1 MTGSDE
7 KDGGSSGKL
16 TVGNSSGEAALISPY
31 YLHNNDNTGQ
41 VLTPILLNG
50 TNYERWSKLMMNA
63 LRTKRKVGFLT
74 GNFKR
79 PANEGDDAERWDM
92 VNSMIIGWIY
102 SSVEPKLRSSISLV
116 DDVSEMWSS
125 LKSRFSVSDGT
136 REHQL
141 HADLTGCKQDGQTVE
156 EYYGKLKILW
166 DDIADIDKGF
176 ICCCGSSSCSSMK
189 KHKKKQDGL
198 RIHQFLMG
206 LDNQKF
212 GTTRS
217 NLLSR
222 LHELTLESVYSQII
236 QEERHIHATREPQEK
251 GGVVGFSASASGAF
265 KTQTST
271 CSHCGK
277 TGHDKSQCYKIV
289 GYPEWWNEPSHPNAG
304 RGNSGRGRGSTR
316 GRGRG
321 RGPPFSASH
330 VSAAVTTSSPTTG
343 TTQLTDSQ
351 LTALADFVEKNKK
364 SIGASKEGFSGKS
377 EKLILYGTH
386 SRFNLIIDSGAS
398 HHMTGD
404 MSLLT
409 EIQKI
414 DPCPI
419 KLPNDKIT
427 WATRYG
433 TLLLGGKLILH
444 HVFYAP
450 ELSITLIS
458 VSQLL
463 RDIASVVIFTK
474 KFCVIQDQASRT
486 LIGAGTERDGV
497 YHLAGAVL
505 PQSNRVGKADNRELW
520 HRRMGHPSPKVLS
533 FLSDVGVFN
542 NSVSNLEECCDVC
555 FRAKQTRVPF
565 SESSNKADDLF
576 SLIHC
581 DVWGPYRTKA
591 TCGAVYFLT
600 IVDDFSRAVWT
611 HLLIEKSS
619 VATVL
624 KNFVAWA
631 LRQFDK
637 KVKTIRTD
645 NGTELMCLRSYFA
658 ENGITH
664 HTSCVDTPQQNGRV
678 ERKHRHILNVA
689 RALLFQ
695 ARLPTKF
702 WGESIQAATHLIN
715 RTPSSLL
722 KGKTPYQVLFQKSPS
737 YDDIRIFGCLC
748 YAKLVRR
755 SNDKFED
762 RSARCMFLGYPFG
775 KKGWLVMDLQ
785 TEKVFV
791 SRDVIFHEDS
801 FPYSEEASENQDY
814 QLLEGNDRQ
823 GESLSLLDNEP
834 MHTNTS
840 PIDTVAAQTTE
851 PEGSIDPLQQTEEE
865 ENRSVDPDTSL
876 IDPTVKHVPE
886 KSGSKEE
893 EVAQTADI
901 EELGIGKRKKMR
913 SVLLEPYVTYSAT
926 QLDKPPHVD
935 SLSIEISSSRCL
947 YPLTDYVSID
957 RFSPPQQLFLA
968 AISADTEPVSFKEA
982 MSDPRWTNAVQGEVG
997 ALEENETWDIVTLPE
1012 GKHAIGCK
1020 WVFRIK
1026 YNSDGSIE
1034 RFKARLVALGNR
1046 QEEGTDYNET
1056 FAPVVKMT
1064 TIRTL
1069 LKIASARDWELFQMD
1084 VHNAFLHGDLE
1095 EEIYMKLPPGINNT
1109 DSSKVCKLKK
1119 SLYGLKQAP
1128 RCWFAK
1134 LSNALLEFGFVT
1146 NYTDS
1151 SLFTYFSGKSCLYV
1165 LVYVDDFIVGGNDSK
1180 LTTEFKRY
1188 MSECFHMKD
1197 LGPLKFFLGI
1207 EVSRG
1212 KQGIYISQRKYTL
1225 DIISECGMIGA
1236 KPVSTPI
1243 EQNHTLAKEEGEF
1256 YSDPTKYRRLVGRL
1270 VYLAITR
1277 PDLCYAVHLLAQ
1289 FLTQPRQ
1296 RHWDAA
1302 IRLVRYLKGTCGQ
1315 GLLLNKDS
1323 DLHVDAYCDSD
1334 HSTCPRTRR
1343 SLSGYV
1349 VLLGKSPICWKTKKQ
1364 DRVSLSSAEAE
1375 YRAMAYTYQELIWIK
1390 ELLLIFQ
1397 IPHPEPITLHCD
1409 NKAALHIAANPVF
1422 HERTKHIERD
1432 CHFVRDGIKD
1442 GVVSTKHV
1450 RTTEQ
1455 LADFLTKPL
1464 GRNQFQYL
1472 LGKMGVRDLHCP
1484 S

>member
-16 TVGNSSGEAALISPY
+16 TVGKSSGEAALISPY

-189 KHKKKQDGL
+189 KYKKKQDGL

-364 SIGASKEGFSGKS
+364 SIGASKEGFPGKS

-444 HVFYAP
+444 H
-450 ELSITLIS
+450 
-458 VSQLL
+458 
-463 RDIASVVIFTK
+463 
-474 KFCVIQDQASRT
+474 DQASRT

-520 HRRMGHPSPKVLS
+520 HRRMGHPSPK
-533 FLSDVGVFN
+533 
-542 NSVSNLEECCDVC
+542 
-555 FRAKQTRVPF
+555 
-565 SESSNKADDLF
+565 
-576 SLIHC
+576 
-581 DVWGPYRTKA
+581 
-591 TCGAVYFLT
+591 
-600 IVDDFSRAVWT
+600 
-611 HLLIEKSS
+611 
-619 VATVL
+619 
-624 KNFVAWA
+624 
-631 LRQFDK
+631 
-637 KVKTIRTD
+637 
-645 NGTELMCLRSYFA
+645 
-658 ENGITH
+658 
-664 HTSCVDTPQQNGRV
+664 
-678 ERKHRHILNVA
+678 
-689 RALLFQ
+689 
-695 ARLPTKF
+695 
-702 WGESIQAATHLIN
+702 
-715 RTPSSLL
+715 
-722 KGKTPYQVLFQKSPS
+722 
-737 YDDIRIFGCLC
+737 
-748 YAKLVRR
+748 
-755 SNDKFED
+755 
-762 RSARCMFLGYPFG
+762 
-775 KKGWLVMDLQ
+775 
-785 TEKVFV
+785 
-791 SRDVIFHEDS
+791 
-801 FPYSEEASENQDY
+801 
-814 QLLEGNDRQ
+814 

-865 ENRSVDPDTSL
+865 EHRSVDPDTSL
-876 IDPTVKHVPE
+876 IDPTAKHVPE
-886 KSGSKEE
+886 SERSIDPCSRSIDPTAKNVPESERSIDPCSRSIDPTPTTESDSKEE
-893 EVAQTADI
+893 EVTQTADI

-935 SLSIEISSSRCL
+935 SLSIEISS
-947 YPLTDYVSID
+947 
-957 RFSPPQQLFLA
+957 
-968 AISADTEPVSFKEA
+968 K
-982 MSDPRWTNAVQGEVG
+982 
-997 ALEENETWDIVTLPE
+997 
-1012 GKHAIGCK
+1012 
-1020 WVFRIK
+1020 
-1026 YNSDGSIE
+1026 
-1034 RFKARLVALGNR
+1034 
-1046 QEEGTDYNET
+1046 
-1056 FAPVVKMT
+1056 
-1064 TIRTL
+1064 
-1069 LKIASARDWELFQMD
+1069 
-1084 VHNAFLHGDLE
+1084 
-1095 EEIYMKLPPGINNT
+1095 
-1109 DSSKVCKLKK
+1109 
-1119 SLYGLKQAP
+1119 
-1128 RCWFAK
+1128 
-1134 LSNALLEFGFVT
+1134 
-1146 NYTDS
+1146 
-1151 SLFTYFSGKSCLYV
+1151 
-1165 LVYVDDFIVGGNDSK
+1165 
-1180 LTTEFKRY
+1180 
-1188 MSECFHMKD
+1188 
-1197 LGPLKFFLGI
+1197 
-1207 EVSRG
+1207 VSRG

-1256 YSDPTKYRRLVGRL
+1256 HSDPTKYRRLVGRL
-1270 VYLAITR
+1270 VYLAIT
-1277 PDLCYAVHLLAQ
+1277 
-1289 FLTQPRQ
+1289 
-1296 RHWDAA
+1296 
-1302 IRLVRYLKGTCGQ
+1302 
-1315 GLLLNKDS
+1315 
-1323 DLHVDAYCDSD
+1323 
-1334 HSTCPRTRR
+1334 
-1343 SLSGYV
+1343 
-1349 VLLGKSPICWKTKKQ
+1349 
-1364 DRVSLSSAEAE
+1364 
-1375 YRAMAYTYQELIWIK
+1375 
-1390 ELLLIFQ
+1390 
-1397 IPHPEPITLHCD
+1397 
-1409 NKAALHIAANPVF
+1409 
-1422 HERTKHIERD
+1422 
-1432 CHFVRDGIKD
+1432 
-1442 GVVSTKHV
+1442 
-1450 RTTEQ
+1450 
-1455 LADFLTKPL
+1455 
-1464 GRNQFQYL
+1464 
-1472 LGKMGVRDLHCP
+1472 
-1484 S
+1484 